1 MDRRTLPPHLSDR
14 KEKFALLRSLGKNTR
29 DAYAEVAPG
38 TARPYE
44 GGRRYDRIPEIRARI
59 KQFKGKG
66 KIDPDD
72 SDSIRAAIAE
82 IHDRAMGKEPVL
94 DKHGKGIGVWKS
106 ELVVALNA
114 AKALAARTGA
124 LERVDA
130 GALTEDMTDEQGR
143 ELVLQMADKYGLLI
157 SEAPVIEAVP
167 ETGTDG

>member
-1 MDRRTLPPHLSDR
+1 
-14 KEKFALLRSLGKNTR
+14 
-29 DAYAEVAPG
+29 
-38 TARPYE
+38 
-44 GGRRYDRIPEIRARI
+44 
-59 KQFKGKG
+59 
-66 KIDPDD
+66 
-72 SDSIRAAIAE
+72 
-82 IHDRAMGKEPVL
+82 MGKEPVL
-94 DKHGKGIGVWKS
+94 DKHGKEIGVWKS